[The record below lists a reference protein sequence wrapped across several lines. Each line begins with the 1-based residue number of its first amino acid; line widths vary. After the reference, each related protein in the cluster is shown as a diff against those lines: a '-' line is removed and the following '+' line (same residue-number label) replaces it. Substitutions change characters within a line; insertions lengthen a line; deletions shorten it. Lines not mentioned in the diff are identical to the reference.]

1 MATIDKAMIYKKD
14 LSAYEKKWFDSLR
27 AEYPNEDLALI
38 AEAAKEQGRIHKIQ
52 EENAKRDKE
61 IYEKE
66 ENSELCY
73 FRYCNEHKDIKPDI
87 SFIIISAF
95 YTCDDPQALMSM
107 TPNEIVRKYA

>member
-52 EENAKRDKE
+52 EENAKRAIQIAENERKR
-61 IYEKE
+61 E
-66 ENSELCY
+66 EERRRREAEEAAQNGNTPASADEPATDDSDNSDNTE
-73 FRYCNEHKDIKPDI
+73 E
-87 SFIIISAF
+87 
-95 YTCDDPQALMSM
+95 
-107 TPNEIVRKYA
+107 